1 VNAGPKKDRL
11 SILGYGSI
19 VMTSFLLGLFPS
31 LSKPVMTTVNPLF
44 FTANVSLAPIVVFT
58 PLLLRNRRKK
68 IDASKPMTR
77 RIFGIIAISSV
88 VGGILGPIAYFS
100 GLLTA
105 PASDASLLSNGEMV
119 FTIVLATFFFKEK
132 MNRTGITAVLLVSI
146 GVILIA
152 TNLSFSGSVLNFTEP
167 GHLLILLSGL
177 FWGLDNNII
186 TYASERVDVLKFIQ
200 IRGLIVGPSLFFLTF
215 IFSAFP
221 AANAV
226 ALSGYLYIFLIG
238 LLVFGGGQFF
248 NFLALRE
255 MGAIRST
262 LIFPISSIFGLIA
275 AFLILNESI
284 GYYQI
289 LSVGIIMIGIYLLTR
304 SGSVRKE
311 ATYDIP

>member
-1 VNAGPKKDRL
+1 MGAATKKDRL

-19 VMTSFLLGLFPS
+19 VATSFLLGLFPS
-31 LSKPVMTTVNPLF
+31 LSKPVMNIVNPIF

-58 PLLLRNRRKK
+58 PLLLRGTRNRTVS
-68 IDASKPMTR
+68 SKPVTR
-77 RIFGIIAISSV
+77 RVLAIITLSSV

-100 GLLTA
+100 GLQTA

-119 FTIVLATFFFKEK
+119 FTIVLATFFFREK
-132 MNRTGITAVLLVSI
+132 MNRTGLTAVILVSA
-146 GVILIA
+146 GVIVIA
-152 TNLSFSGSVLNFTEP
+152 SNLSFSGSVLNFTEP

-186 TYASERVDVLKFIQ
+186 TYASERIEVLKFLQ
-200 IRGLIVGPSLFFLTF
+200 IRGLIVGPGLFLLTF

-221 AANAV
+221 AATSV
-226 ALSGYLYIFLIG
+226 TFSGYLYIFLIG

-262 LIFPISSIFGLIA
+262 LIFPISSIFGLLA
-275 AFLILNESI
+275 AFLLLKESI

-289 LSVGIIMIGIYLLTR
+289 LSVGIIVIWIYLLTR